1 MTIFV
6 TFGRNREWRLSAT
19 LGRDRKSQLVGI
31 GRQMLRRHMRV
42 AAHHR
47 LRPPSAQFLKHPG
60 GHVIL
65 PKPARPGVAKI
76 VPTKV
81 GDPCPPSSQDRQD
94 RAGRRASAQFSTA
107 IIPYPVAATGVVL
120 RCSAG
125 MEGASGI
132 SAKWRAGK
140 GIESTGPI
148 SDNISTTHIEHF
160 NIS

>member
-1 MTIFV
+1 MTWVGHELEPRAAPTVIIFV

-107 IIPYPVAATGVVL
+107 IIPYPVAATGLCFDVL
-120 RCSAG
+120 PGWKARLESLRN
-125 MEGASGI
+125 GARE
-132 SAKWRAGK
+132 K
-140 GIESTGPI
+140 E
-148 SDNISTTHIEHF
+148 
-160 NIS
+160 